1 MIWTRCDLKFIG
13 CILDIWRNAESSDW
27 ASAWTWKDFFGKAW
41 VDSGRPSLQF
51 EGCSYLLFLHWIL
64 WIGGKCAVT
73 PYLRFFF
80 FSFCH
85 SVKGGD
91 GSICNC
97 FYILAPPQD
106 SGLLGGLCLLQLF
119 SRCSQDFLG
128 CSHDILRILWW
139 GWLAG
144 WVWCV
149 SWVWYGGSC
158 GSGWPN
164 GSCESCGFGWGG
176 GHGGYGWIRY

>member
-1 MIWTRCDLKFIG
+1 MDP
-13 CILDIWRNAESSDW
+13 
-27 ASAWTWKDFFGKAW
+27 
-41 VDSGRPSLQF
+41 GRPSLQLKF
-51 EGCSYLLFLHWIL
+51 EICTDYKKDYNYISYFF
-64 WIGGKCAVT
+64 GKPWVYPVDQAFNLKDVVICCFCT
-73 PYLRFFF
+73 E
-80 FSFCH
+80 FSEFGKNVPSPLIFVFSSFHFCH
-85 SVKGGD
+85 PIKGGD
-91 GSICNC
+91 GSLCNC

-106 SGLLGGLCLLQLF
+106 SDLLGGLCLLQLF

-128 CSHDILRILWW
+128 SSHDILRILWW

-176 GHGGYGWIRY
+176 GHGGYG